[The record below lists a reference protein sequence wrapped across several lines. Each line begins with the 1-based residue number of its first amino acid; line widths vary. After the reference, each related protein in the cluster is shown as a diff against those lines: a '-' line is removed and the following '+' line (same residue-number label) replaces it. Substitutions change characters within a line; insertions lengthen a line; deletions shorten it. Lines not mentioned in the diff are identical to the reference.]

1 MYAINEL
8 AEIEPIHENTPY
20 TLLYLTE
27 PIRDRWNLKELGEYQ
42 AMRYFIENVHFLK
55 LPKSTKFKLRL
66 HPSENK
72 NKYTWLLKEYNQ
84 FFEIVNGSLKDQI
97 SLSRYVAGCQTYAMT
112 LALKAGRKVFGTL
125 PPWAPSC
132 ALPHNNIIQLKNL
145 CL

>member
-42 AMRYFIENVHFLK
+42 AIRYFIENVHFLNYQNQQN
-55 LPKSTKFKLRL
+55 LNCL

-72 NKYTWLLKEYNQ
+72 TN
-84 FFEIVNGSLKDQI
+84 IPGS
-97 SLSRYVAGCQTYAMT
+97 
-112 LALKAGRKVFGTL
+112 
-125 PPWAPSC
+125 
-132 ALPHNNIIQLKNL
+132 
-145 CL
+145 